1 VKYGKY
7 LRSSLHEEGML
18 FNYSTCG
25 IINVSCENAVFECAA
40 IRIISCHAVR
50 LGSKAVGADSP
61 NAEVGL

>member
-1 VKYGKY
+1 
-7 LRSSLHEEGML
+7 ML